1 MANIGVQELQKY
13 RSSEVQELQETGVQ
27 TNDLSY
33 ASNTIVCTPELL
45 NSLKNPKPS
54 LP

>member
-1 MANIGVQELQKY
+1 MANIGVQEY
-13 RSSEVQELQETGVQ
+13 RSCRSAGVTGVQETGVQ

-33 ASNTIVCTPELL
+33 ASSTIVCTPELL